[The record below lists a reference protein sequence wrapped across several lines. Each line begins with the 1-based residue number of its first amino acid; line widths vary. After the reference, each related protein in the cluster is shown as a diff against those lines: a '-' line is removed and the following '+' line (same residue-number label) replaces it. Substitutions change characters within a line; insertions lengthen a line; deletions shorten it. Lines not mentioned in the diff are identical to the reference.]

1 MKAIQIHEPGDVSQ
15 LPISDLLISDPNAN
29 EVRVRVSYAGVN
41 FMDIGT
47 RQGQVRKMLPPM
59 PLIPGV
65 EGSGVITKTGAAVRD
80 FKIGDR
86 VAWLAGRAFCVPGRV
101 VVSRLGPAR

>member
-29 EVRVRVSYAGVN
+29 EVQVRVSYAGVN

-47 RQGQVRKMLPPM
+47 RNGQLKRMM
-59 PLIPGV
+59 PLFPELKAQGSSRIWASHSGAQWRTIVRGALPG
-65 EGSGVITKTGAAVRD
+65 
-80 FKIGDR
+80 
-86 VAWLAGRAFCVPGRV
+86 
-101 VVSRLGPAR
+101 